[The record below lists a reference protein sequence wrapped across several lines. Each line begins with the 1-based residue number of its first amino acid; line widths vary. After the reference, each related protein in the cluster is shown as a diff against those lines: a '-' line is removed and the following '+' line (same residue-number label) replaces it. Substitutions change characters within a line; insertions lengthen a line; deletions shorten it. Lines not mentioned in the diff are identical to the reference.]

1 MVEEVFPLEKLAT
14 RTPLS
19 VALTVQGKQL
29 DPEWLESLSSVL
41 QQHPG
46 EAPVLFHVEDEG
58 AYVEVIAGKGFTV
71 VPSLAL
77 KEGLEVLLGEGAVRF
92 RNGV

>member
-1 MVEEVFPLEKLAT
+1 M
-14 RTPLS
+14 
-19 VALTVQGKQL
+19 
-29 DPEWLESLSSVL
+29 

-58 AYVEVIAGKGFTV
+58 AYVDVIAGKGFSV
-71 VPSLAL
+71 FPSLAL
-77 KEGLEVLLGEGAVRF
+77 KEGLEVLLGEGRVRF